1 MGLKIGFIG
10 AGNMAFGLIKG
21 IINNKNTK
29 DAGIFIYDPSLERQ
43 EFMKNS
49 FNAAILNSVGEVVEN
64 ADIVFIAVKPNVVAD
79 VLKIA
84 ADTIMRMYNEIF
96 GIDDNI
102 NNIKKA
108 VSIDILEDI
117 ADDDNTGNNNNNDNS
132 NNLFA
137 ASKHKL
143 SSLNVADNN
152 DDSTN
157 NTADKKIK
165 DIIFVSIA
173 GGIKIEAIVG
183 VFHEKFRGKYNPKI
197 IRIMPNINSLAGKG
211 MSAVCYNNAV
221 KEEDYNKVKNILE
234 MSSKVLVLEEK
245 YFDAVTA
252 VSGSGPAYFFLIVE
266 GFIEA
271 AVKLGL
277 PRNIASILSIQT
289 LAGSGELLSSEEF
302 SKYSTKDLKDLVTSP
317 GGTTAYGLN
326 KLEEGRIKYV
336 IDSAVNAAYLRSKE
350 LGN

>member
-21 IINNKNTK
+21 IMNNKNIK

-43 EFMKNS
+43 EFMKDS
-49 FNAAILNSVGEVVEN
+49 FNTAILNSVGEVVEN

-79 VLKIA
+79 VLNIA
-84 ADTIMRMYNEIF
+84 ADTIIRMYNEVF
-96 GIDDNI
+96 SSNDNPD
-102 NNIKKA
+102 NIKKA
-108 VSIDILEDI
+108 GSSAGSSINILDDIVDG
-117 ADDDNTGNNNNNDNS
+117 DNNNDNS
-132 NNLFA
+132 NNA
-137 ASKHKL
+137 ANK
-143 SSLNVADNN
+143 
-152 DDSTN
+152 T
-157 NTADKKIK
+157 IK

-173 GGIKIEAIVG
+173 GGVRIEAIDR
-183 VFHEKFRGKYNPKI
+183 VFHEKFRGKYDPKI

-252 VSGSGPAYFFLIVE
+252 VSGSGPAYFFLIAE

-277 PRNIASILSIQT
+277 PRHIASILSIQT
-289 LAGSGELLSSEEF
+289 LAGSGELLNSEEF

>member
-21 IINNKNTK
+21 IMNNKNRK

-43 EFMKNS
+43 EFMKDS
-49 FNAAILNSVGEVVEN
+49 FNTAILNSVGEVVEN

-79 VLKIA
+79 VLNIA
-84 ADTIMRMYNEIF
+84 ADTIIRMYNEVF
-96 GIDDNI
+96 SSNDNPD
-102 NNIKKA
+102 NIKKA
-108 VSIDILEDI
+108 GSSAGSSINILDDIVDG
-117 ADDDNTGNNNNNDNS
+117 DNNNDNS
-132 NNLFA
+132 NNA
-137 ASKHKL
+137 ANK
-143 SSLNVADNN
+143 
-152 DDSTN
+152 T
-157 NTADKKIK
+157 IK

-173 GGIKIEAIVG
+173 GGVRIEAIDR

-252 VSGSGPAYFFLIVE
+252 VSGSGPAYFFLIAE

-277 PRNIASILSIQT
+277 PRHIASILSIQT
-289 LAGSGELLSSEEF
+289 LAGSGELLNSEEF

>member
-1 MGLKIGFIG
+1 MRLKIGFIG

-21 IINNKNTK
+21 IVNNKNIK
-29 DAGIFIYDPSLERQ
+29 DIDIFIYDPSLERQ

-49 FNAAILNSVGEVVEN
+49 FSTAILNSVGEIVEN
-64 ADIVFIAVKPNVVAD
+64 TDIVFIAVKPNVVAD
-79 VLKIA
+79 VLEIA
-84 ADTIMRMYNEIF
+84 ADTIMRMHSEIF
-96 GIDDNI
+96 SRDENN

-108 VSIDILEDI
+108 DTLDISDDI
-117 ADDDNTGNNNNNDNS
+117 ADNGNDKD
-132 NNLFA
+132 NLFV

-143 SSLNVADNN
+143 PPLNIANSNN
-152 DDSTN
+152 DES
-157 NTADKKIK
+157 KKIK
-165 DIIFVSIA
+165 DIIFVSIV
-173 GGIKIEAIVG
+173 GGVKIESLNRI
-183 VFHEKFRGKYNPKI
+183 FHEKFRSGYNPKI

-211 MSAVCYNNAV
+211 MSAVCYNDAV
-221 KEEDYNKVKNILE
+221 SEEDYDKVKNILE

-252 VSGSGPAYFFLIVE
+252 LSGSGPAYFFLIIE

-289 LAGSGELLSSEEF
+289 LVGSGELLNSEEF

>member
-21 IINNKNTK
+21 IINNKNTE
-29 DAGIFIYDPSLERQ
+29 DIAVAIYDPSLERR
-43 EFMKNS
+43 EFMKSN
-49 FNAAILNSVGEVVEN
+49 FNIAILNSVGEVIEN
-64 ADIVFIAVKPNVVAD
+64 SDIIFIAVKPNVVAD
-79 VLKIA
+79 VLNIA
-84 ADTIMRMYNEIF
+84 ADTILHMFHEIF
-96 GIDDNI
+96 DSSGDDNI
-102 NNIKKA
+102 NKANTINI
-108 VSIDILEDI
+108 S
-117 ADDDNTGNNNNNDNS
+117 DNNVTDANFANNGYDAGGEAHGKNSDNS
-132 NNLFA
+132 
-137 ASKHKL
+137 SG
-143 SSLNVADNN
+143 S
-152 DDSTN
+152 
-157 NTADKKIK
+157 KIK
-165 DIIFVSIA
+165 DLIFVSIA
-173 GGIKIEAIVG
+173 GGVKIEAINRL
-183 VFHEKFRGKYNPKI
+183 FYEKFRGKYNPKI

-221 KEEDYNKVKNILE
+221 KEEDYSKVKNILE
-234 MSSKVLVLEEK
+234 MSSKVLTIEEK

-252 VSGSGPAYFFLIVE
+252 VSGSGPAYLFLIAE

-277 PRNIASILSIQT
+277 PRNMASILAVQT
-289 LAGSGELLSSEEF
+289 ILGSGELLSSEEF

-317 GGTTAYGLN
+317 GGTTAYGLS

>member
-1 MGLKIGFIG
+1 MGFKIGFIG

-21 IINNKNTK
+21 IMNNKNIK
-29 DAGIFIYDPSLERQ
+29 DADIFIYDPSLERQ
-43 EFMKNS
+43 EFMKGS
-49 FNAAILNSVGEVVEN
+49 FNTAILNSVGEVVEN
-64 ADIVFIAVKPNVVAD
+64 ADIVFIAVKPNMVAD
-79 VLKIA
+79 VLNIA
-84 ADTIMRMYNEIF
+84 ADAIIRMYNEVF
-96 GIDDNI
+96 SNADNPD
-102 NNIKKA
+102 NIKKA
-108 VSIDILEDI
+108 GPSINILDDIV
-117 ADDDNTGNNNNNDNS
+117 DDDNNNDNS
-132 NNLFA
+132 NNA
-137 ASKHKL
+137 ANK
-143 SSLNVADNN
+143 
-152 DDSTN
+152 T
-157 NTADKKIK
+157 IK

-173 GGIKIEAIVG
+173 GGVRIEAIDG
-183 VFHEKFRGKYNPKI
+183 VFHEKFRGKYDPKI

-252 VSGSGPAYFFLIVE
+252 VSGSGPAYFFLIAE

-277 PRNIASILSIQT
+277 PRHIASILSIQT
-289 LAGSGELLSSEEF
+289 LAGSGELLNSEEF

-317 GGTTAYGLN
+317 GGTTAYGLS

>member
-21 IINNKNTK
+21 IINNKNTN
-29 DAGIFIYDPSLERQ
+29 DTGIAIYDPSLERR
-43 EFMKNS
+43 EFMKSN
-49 FNAAILNSVGEVVEN
+49 FDIAILNSVGEIIEN
-64 ADIVFIAVKPNVVAD
+64 SDIIFIAVKPNVVAD
-79 VLKIA
+79 VLSIA
-84 ADTIMRMYNEIF
+84 ADTILHMFHEIF
-96 GIDDNI
+96 GSSGNDNI
-102 NNIKKA
+102 NKADTINI
-108 VSIDILEDI
+108 S
-117 ADDDNTGNNNNNDNS
+117 
-132 NNLFA
+132 
-137 ASKHKL
+137 
-143 SSLNVADNN
+143 DNN
-152 DDSTN
+152 ANDANFTN
-157 NTADKKIK
+157 NGHNAGVEAHDKNSVNSSSDGKIK
-165 DIIFVSIA
+165 DLIFVSIA
-173 GGIKIEAIVG
+173 GGVKIEAIDRL
-183 VFHEKFRGKYNPKI
+183 FYEKFRGKYNPKI

-234 MSSKVLVLEEK
+234 MSSKVLTIEEK

-252 VSGSGPAYFFLIVE
+252 VSGSGPAYLFLIAE

-277 PRNIASILSIQT
+277 PRNTASILAVQT
-289 LAGSGELLSSEEF
+289 ILGSGELLSSEEF

-317 GGTTAYGLN
+317 GGTTAYGLS

>member
-1 MGLKIGFIG
+1 M
-10 AGNMAFGLIKG
+10 
-21 IINNKNTK
+21 K
-29 DAGIFIYDPSLERQ
+29 D
-43 EFMKNS
+43 S
-49 FNAAILNSVGEVVEN
+49 FNTAILNSVGEVVEN

-79 VLKIA
+79 VLNIA
-84 ADTIMRMYNEIF
+84 ADTIIRMYNEVF
-96 GIDDNI
+96 SSNDNPD
-102 NNIKKA
+102 NIKKA
-108 VSIDILEDI
+108 GSSAGSSINILDDIVDG
-117 ADDDNTGNNNNNDNS
+117 DNNNDNS
-132 NNLFA
+132 NNA
-137 ASKHKL
+137 ANK
-143 SSLNVADNN
+143 
-152 DDSTN
+152 T
-157 NTADKKIK
+157 IK

-173 GGIKIEAIVG
+173 GGVRIEAIDR

-252 VSGSGPAYFFLIVE
+252 VSGSGPAYFFLIAE

-277 PRNIASILSIQT
+277 PRHIASILSIQT
-289 LAGSGELLSSEEF
+289 LAGSGELLNSEEF

>member
-21 IINNKNTK
+21 IINNKNIK

-49 FNAAILNSVGEVVEN
+49 FNTVILNSVGEVVEN

-84 ADTIMRMYNEIF
+84 ADTIIRMYNEIF
-96 GIDDNI
+96 GSDDNI
-102 NNIKKA
+102 SNIKKA
-108 VSIDILEDI
+108 ASIDILDDI
-117 ADDDNTGNNNNNDNS
+117 ADDDNTRNNNNNS
-132 NNLFA
+132 NN
-137 ASKHKL
+137 
-143 SSLNVADNN
+143 
-152 DDSTN
+152 TN
-157 NTADKKIK
+157 NTVDKKIK

-173 GGIKIEAIVG
+173 GGIKIEAING
-183 VFHEKFRGKYNPKI
+183 VFYEKFRGKYNPKI

-234 MSSKVLVLEEK
+234 MSSKVLVIEEK

-350 LGN
+350 LGK

>member
-1 MGLKIGFIG
+1 MELKIGFIG

-21 IINNKNTK
+21 IMNNKNIK

-43 EFMKNS
+43 EFMKGS
-49 FNAAILNSVGEVVEN
+49 FNTVILNSVGEVIEN

-79 VLKIA
+79 VLNIA
-84 ADTIMRMYNEIF
+84 ADTIIRMYNEVF
-96 GIDDNI
+96 SNVDNPD
-102 NNIKKA
+102 NIKKTGSSA
-108 VSIDILEDI
+108 GSSINILDDIVY
-117 ADDDNTGNNNNNDNS
+117 DDNNNNDNS
-132 NNLFA
+132 NNA
-137 ASKHKL
+137 ANK
-143 SSLNVADNN
+143 
-152 DDSTN
+152 T
-157 NTADKKIK
+157 IK

-173 GGIKIEAIVG
+173 GGVRIEAIDA

-252 VSGSGPAYFFLIVE
+252 VSGSGPAYFFLIAE

-277 PRNIASILSIQT
+277 PRHIASILSIQT
-289 LAGSGELLSSEEF
+289 LAGSGELLNSEEF

>member
-21 IINNKNTK
+21 IINNKNIK

-49 FNAAILNSVGEVVEN
+49 FNTVILNSVGEVVEN

-84 ADTIMRMYNEIF
+84 ADTIIRMYNEIF
-96 GIDDNI
+96 GSDDNI
-102 NNIKKA
+102 SNIKKA
-108 VSIDILEDI
+108 ASIDILDDI
-117 ADDDNTGNNNNNDNS
+117 ADDDNTRNNNNNS
-132 NNLFA
+132 NN
-137 ASKHKL
+137 
-143 SSLNVADNN
+143 
-152 DDSTN
+152 TN
-157 NTADKKIK
+157 NTVDKKIK

-173 GGIKIEAIVG
+173 GGIKIEAING
-183 VFHEKFRGKYNPKI
+183 VFYEKFRGKYNPKI

-234 MSSKVLVLEEK
+234 MSSKVLVIEEK

>member
-1 MGLKIGFIG
+1 
-10 AGNMAFGLIKG
+10 
-21 IINNKNTK
+21 
-29 DAGIFIYDPSLERQ
+29 YDPSLERQ

-49 FNAAILNSVGEVVEN
+49 FSAAILNSVGEIVEN
-64 ADIVFIAVKPNVVAD
+64 TDIVFIAVKPNVVAD
-79 VLKIA
+79 VLEIA
-84 ADTIMRMYNEIF
+84 ADTITRMYSEIF
-96 GIDDNI
+96 SGDENN

-108 VSIDILEDI
+108 DTVDISDDI
-117 ADDDNTGNNNNNDNS
+117 ADGGNDND
-132 NNLFA
+132 NLFA

-143 SSLNVADNN
+143 PSLNIANHNN
-152 DDSTN
+152 NVS
-157 NTADKKIK
+157 KKIK

-173 GGIKIEAIVG
+173 GGVKIEAIDG
-183 VFHEKFRGKYNPKI
+183 IFHEKFRGKYNPKI

-252 VSGSGPAYFFLIVE
+252 VSGSGPAYFFLIAE

-277 PRNIASILSIQT
+277 PRNIASIISIQT

>member
-21 IINNKNTK
+21 IMNNKNIK

-43 EFMKNS
+43 EFMKDS
-49 FNAAILNSVGEVVEN
+49 FNTAILNSVGEVVEN

-79 VLKIA
+79 VLNIA
-84 ADTIMRMYNEIF
+84 ADTIIRMYNEVF
-96 GIDDNI
+96 SSNDNPD
-102 NNIKKA
+102 NIKKA
-108 VSIDILEDI
+108 GSSAGSSINILDDIVDG
-117 ADDDNTGNNNNNDNS
+117 DNNNDNS
-132 NNLFA
+132 NNA
-137 ASKHKL
+137 ANK
-143 SSLNVADNN
+143 
-152 DDSTN
+152 T
-157 NTADKKIK
+157 IK

-173 GGIKIEAIVG
+173 GGVRIEAIDR

-252 VSGSGPAYFFLIVE
+252 VSGSGPAYFFLIAE

-277 PRNIASILSIQT
+277 PRHIASILSIQT
-289 LAGSGELLSSEEF
+289 LAGSGELLNSEEF

>member
-21 IINNKNTK
+21 IINNKNIK
-29 DAGIFIYDPSLERQ
+29 DTSVAIYDPSLERR
-43 EFMKNS
+43 EFMKSN
-49 FNAAILNSVGEVVEN
+49 FDIAILNSVGEITEN
-64 ADIVFIAVKPNVVAD
+64 SDIIFIAVKPNVVAD
-79 VLKIA
+79 VLNIA
-84 ADTIMRMYNEIF
+84 ADTVLHMFHEIF
-96 GIDDNI
+96 GGSDDDNI
-102 NNIKKA
+102 NKANTVNISA
-108 VSIDILEDI
+108 HNANDVNF
-117 ADDDNTGNNNNNDNS
+117 ANNGDNAGGEVNDKNSDNS
-132 NNLFA
+132 
-137 ASKHKL
+137 S
-143 SSLNVADNN
+143 
-152 DDSTN
+152 DD
-157 NTADKKIK
+157 KIK

-173 GGIKIEAIVG
+173 GGVKIEAIDRL
-183 VFHEKFRGKYNPKI
+183 FYEKFRGRYNPKI

-234 MSSKVLVLEEK
+234 MSSKVLTIEEK

-252 VSGSGPAYFFLIVE
+252 VSGSGPAYLFLIAE

-277 PRNIASILSIQT
+277 PRNTASILAVQT
-289 LAGSGELLSSEEF
+289 ILGSGELLSSEEF

-317 GGTTAYGLN
+317 GGTTAYGLS

-350 LGN
+350 LGS

>member
-1 MGLKIGFIG
+1 MGFKIGFIG

-21 IINNKNTK
+21 IMNNKNIK
-29 DAGIFIYDPSLERQ
+29 DADIFIYDPSLERQ
-43 EFMKNS
+43 EFMKDS
-49 FNAAILNSVGEVVEN
+49 FNTAILNSVGEVVEN

-79 VLKIA
+79 VLNIA
-84 ADTIMRMYNEIF
+84 ADTIIRMYNEVF
-96 GIDDNI
+96 SSNDNPD
-102 NNIKKA
+102 NIKKA
-108 VSIDILEDI
+108 GSSAGSSINILDDIVDG
-117 ADDDNTGNNNNNDNS
+117 DNNNDNS
-132 NNLFA
+132 NNA
-137 ASKHKL
+137 ANK
-143 SSLNVADNN
+143 
-152 DDSTN
+152 T
-157 NTADKKIK
+157 IK

-173 GGIKIEAIVG
+173 GGVRIEAIDR

-252 VSGSGPAYFFLIVE
+252 VSGSGPAYFFLIAE

-277 PRNIASILSIQT
+277 PRHIASILSIQT
-289 LAGSGELLSSEEF
+289 LAGSGELLNSEEF